1 MHGAHVSLPRGRGAL
16 GPVLMSCFAVSNGGR
31 ETPSW
36 ISTMVSAHPLERIN
50 DHPTLDAVDI
60 IGIQDVL
67 CDIKV

>member
-1 MHGAHVSLPRGRGAL
+1 MYGVHVSLPRDKGAL
-16 GPVLMSCFAVSNGGR
+16 GPALISCFAVSNGEH
-31 ETPSW
+31 ETPFW
-36 ISTMVSAHPLERIN
+36 ISAMVGAHPLERIN

>member
-1 MHGAHVSLPRGRGAL
+1 MP
-16 GPVLMSCFAVSNGGR
+16 CFAVPNGGR
-31 ETPSW
+31 EAPFW
-36 ISTMVSAHPLERIN
+36 IPTMVSTHPLERIN

>member
-1 MHGAHVSLPRGRGAL
+1 
-16 GPVLMSCFAVSNGGR
+16 
-31 ETPSW
+31 
-36 ISTMVSAHPLERIN
+36 MVGAHPLERIN